1 MICIYTDKYTSRL
14 KYIVDHI
21 FKRILR
27 QSINIVNKVE
37 DLPTNSTSPTIIY
50 SETLR
55 VKGAF
60 HIIPNGLLFK
70 KGVRQYDI
78 DMINW
83 EGEQAFFST
92 TGGDIPFDIF
102 SAAFYLLSRYEEYLP
117 IEDNFDD
124 KGYFKSEK
132 SLAYKEGFLEKP
144 IIDIWA
150 TKLEEK
156 LEAFFPEYQVS
167 KEKRFRC
174 LPIIAVNTPYRYRT
188 YSILGN
194 VLRLGKKVVER
205 DWSELKKQIRVLLR
219 IEQDPYCNIE
229 KIVELHNRNS
239 LRPLFALRVSNKKW
253 YRRPVY
259 LAYNTYKKFL
269 CRNYQVAL
277 CASGRAVLSATQLK
291 LEQKLL
297 SRIFRMRVVISMS
310 CRSEF
315 SISKYY
321 KNLSNAKIKE
331 DFSMSYPDRIGFRTS
346 TCTPFRIYDLNKE
359 EYYRMDVHSV
369 PVADWSAKKMNIS
382 RDRFIDSTIKIANL
396 VKNVNGELVIA
407 YHNDTF
413 VDSSIWKGWS
423 SAYEYTVRYASL
435 LETNRIEEVEKM
447 NL

>member
-1 MICIYTDKYTSRL
+1 M
-14 KYIVDHI
+14 
-21 FKRILR
+21 
-27 QSINIVNKVE
+27 
-37 DLPTNSTSPTIIY
+37 
-50 SETLR
+50 
-55 VKGAF
+55 
-60 HIIPNGLLFK
+60 
-70 KGVRQYDI
+70 
-78 DMINW
+78 
-83 EGEQAFFST
+83 
-92 TGGDIPFDIF
+92 
-102 SAAFYLLSRYEEYLP
+102 
-117 IEDNFDD
+117 
-124 KGYFKSEK
+124 
-132 SLAYKEGFLEKP
+132 
-144 IIDIWA
+144 
-150 TKLEEK
+150 
-156 LEAFFPEYQVS
+156 
-167 KEKRFRC
+167 
-174 LPIIAVNTPYRYRT
+174 
-188 YSILGN
+188 
-194 VLRLGKKVVER
+194 
-205 DWSELKKQIRVLLR
+205 LR

-359 EYYRMDVHSV
+359 EYYRIDVHSV

-382 RDRFIDSTIKIANL
+382 RDRFIDSTLKIANL